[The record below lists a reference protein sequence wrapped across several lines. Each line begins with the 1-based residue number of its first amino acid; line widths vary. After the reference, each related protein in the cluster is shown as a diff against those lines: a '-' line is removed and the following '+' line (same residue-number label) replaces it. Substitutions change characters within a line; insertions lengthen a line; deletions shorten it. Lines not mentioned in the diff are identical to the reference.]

1 MSIAS
6 LPLSHAG
13 PGSAGQ
19 TPLECLSDPPAA
31 ACPANKPPLRPPI
44 GSSPRNTTPP
54 GIFSLPCAAPLRG
67 SRIQNSPCFPSL
79 PRPGTLH
86 LDHNQPGIPFRAE
99 TSEPNRPA
107 ESSRPGT
114 GRASRAAIRKPA
126 VIVIHQRAF
135 FRDCFVRC
143 LEASYKN
150 QDIFAYSSFAEWR
163 GAVEPAAPLPA
174 VVVVFLDSSRA
185 SSTGDFSFLDA
196 TTGTPVVVV
205 SDIDDANFIVTV
217 MKHGVRG
224 YIPTSLPLNVAVE
237 AVRLVQA
244 GGTFVPPC
252 ALERDWSKRD
262 GATKAGDLLTERQMR
277 VAEALCQGM
286 ANKQIAYALQMSEHT
301 VKIHLRH
308 IMRKLNARN
317 RTEVAILANAIL
329 NGWDLRPASS

>member
-1 MSIAS
+1 MRTVS

-13 PGSAGQ
+13 PRSAGQ
-19 TPLECLSDPPAA
+19 TPIECLSDPHAA
-31 ACPANKPPLRPPI
+31 ACLTNEPPLRPPI
-44 GSSPRNTTPP
+44 APSSRDPTPQ
-54 GIFSLPCAAPLRG
+54 GILSLSRASPLRG
-67 SRIQNSPCFPSL
+67 PPVQSGSYSPSL

-86 LDHNQPGIPFRAE
+86 LDHKQRDIPLRAE
-99 TSEPNRPA
+99 TPDTGRP
-107 ESSRPGT
+107 ESSTPGT
-114 GRASRAAIRKPA
+114 GRISRTTIRKPA

-163 GAVEPAAPLPA
+163 AATAPAAPLPA

-185 SSTGDFSFLDA
+185 ASTGDVSFLDA
-196 TTGTPVVVV
+196 TAGTPVVVV
-205 SDIDDANFIVTV
+205 SDIDDASFVVTV

-252 ALERDWSKRD
+252 ALERDWGKRD

-329 NGWDLRPASS
+329 NGWDLRSASP

>member
-13 PGSAGQ
+13 PRSAGQ
-19 TPLECLSDPPAA
+19 TPLESLSGPHAA

-44 GSSPRNTTPP
+44 GLSPRDPTPP
-54 GIFSLPCAAPLRG
+54 SIFSLPRAAPLHG
-67 SRIQNSPCFPSL
+67 SRIQSSPCFPS
-79 PRPGTLH
+79 RTSTL
-86 LDHNQPGIPFRAE
+86 LDHNQPSIPSRAE
-99 TSEPNRPA
+99 TSETSRPTENSA
-107 ESSRPGT
+107 PGT
-114 GRASRAAIRKPA
+114 GRASRVTIRKPA

-163 GAVEPAAPLPA
+163 GATEPTAPLPA

-185 SSTGDFSFLDA
+185 SSAGDFSFLDA
-196 TTGTPVVVV
+196 TAGTPVVVV
-205 SDIDDANFIVTV
+205 SDIDDANFVVTV

-252 ALERDWSKRD
+252 ALERDWSRRD

-329 NGWDLRPASS
+329 NGWDLRSASS

>member
-1 MSIAS
+1 V
-6 LPLSHAG
+6 AG
-13 PGSAGQ
+13 
-19 TPLECLSDPPAA
+19 
-31 ACPANKPPLRPPI
+31 
-44 GSSPRNTTPP
+44 
-54 GIFSLPCAAPLRG
+54 
-67 SRIQNSPCFPSL
+67 
-79 PRPGTLH
+79 
-86 LDHNQPGIPFRAE
+86 
-99 TSEPNRPA
+99 
-107 ESSRPGT
+107 
-114 GRASRAAIRKPA
+114 RKPG
-126 VIVIHQRAF
+126 VVVIHQRAF

-150 QDIFAYSSFAEWR
+150 QDIFAFSSFAEWR
-163 GAVEPAAPLPA
+163 NATEPAAPPPA

-185 SSTGDFSFLDA
+185 SCSGDLSFLDA
-196 TTGTPVVVV
+196 ATGTPVVVV
-205 SDIDDANFIVTV
+205 SDLDDASFVVNV

-252 ALERDWSKRD
+252 ALEHDWSRRD
-262 GATKAGDLLTERQMR
+262 GVTKAGELLTERQMK

-317 RTEVAILANAIL
+317 RTEVAILANAIF
-329 NGWDLRPASS
+329 NGWTLRSAAP